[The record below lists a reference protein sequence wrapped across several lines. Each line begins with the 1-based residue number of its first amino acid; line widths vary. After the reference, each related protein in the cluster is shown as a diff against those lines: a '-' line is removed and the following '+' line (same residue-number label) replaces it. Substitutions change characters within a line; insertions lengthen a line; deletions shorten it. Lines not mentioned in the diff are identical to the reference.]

1 MALRELK
8 QVADADFVKRMASID
23 YSQLEDRRKIDET
36 IFRDNLNLLI
46 ANTDRILANPKMAW
60 AMSGVSNG
68 LAISGPFKEAPLGAY
83 LKWYSVEPKLSH
95 SIQGLPIWRL
105 SGSGLSGA
113 HRCKAVNANGVSV
126 DAQLESFH
134 PVFKNFLKTRDEFM
148 ASSEKPESALSLAQ
162 VVEYLIN
169 TPLKDE

>member
-1 MALRELK
+1 MALREIK
-8 QVADADFVKRMASID
+8 QVADADFVKKMASVD
-23 YSQLEDRRKIDET
+23 YSQRDDRRKIDET

-46 ANTDRILANPKMAW
+46 ANTDRILADPKMAW

-83 LKWYSVEPKLSH
+83 LTWFRDLPELSH
-95 SIQGLPIWRL
+95 SLQGYPIWRL
-105 SGSGLSGA
+105 SGSGLSGS
-113 HRCKAVNANGVSV
+113 HRCKAVNANGLSV

-134 PVFKNFLKTRDEFM
+134 PVFKSFLKTRDEFM
-148 ASSEKPESALSLAQ
+148 ASFEKPERVFSLAQ
-162 VVEYLIN
+162 VVEYLMN